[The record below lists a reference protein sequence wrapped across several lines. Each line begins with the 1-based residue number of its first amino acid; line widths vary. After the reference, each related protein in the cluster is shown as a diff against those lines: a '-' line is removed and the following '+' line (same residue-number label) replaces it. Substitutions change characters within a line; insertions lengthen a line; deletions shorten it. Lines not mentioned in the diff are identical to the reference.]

1 MTEAKRSRRK
11 IITGQVVSD
20 RMNKTVVV
28 EVERSFRHPL
38 YEKIVKRSSK
48 VMAHDEDNTAKAGDI
63 VELAENRPLSKMK
76 RWKVTRV
83 LSSGDVL

>member
-1 MTEAKRSRRK
+1 MTEANRSRRK

-20 RMNKTVVV
+20 KMNKTVVV
-28 EVERSFRHPL
+28 KVERSFRHPL